1 MDYKEFLNSRAS
13 VAQKVGKEIDTVHP
27 ILFPFQADIVKW
39 AVGLGRA
46 AVFADCGAGK
56 TLVQLEWARNFMGR
70 VLIVAP
76 IAVAQQTIR
85 EGNKIDLT
93 VTRVFEP
100 EECVGDTGIWIT
112 NYERVHKFKDV
123 QFDAIVLDESSILKS
138 IDGKTRNLLL
148 DEFTKIPY
156 RLCCTATPAPNDITE
171 LANHA
176 EFLGVMSR
184 VEMLATWFVHD
195 ESHGAGWRLKGWAS
209 DAMFKWMAQWCVF
222 VRKPSDLGYDD
233 GRFMLPPL
241 SVTDE
246 TVECEWVPDGM
257 LFAATIGGIGTR
269 AKVRRSTMDARIERC
284 LLILAEKG
292 IKLADSVGMDSENG
306 VESRIFRNPKAEIPR
321 RSGISPDP
329 HETINYRCG
338 RTEGIHEGLLHQTP
352 GQVSPTDTRA
362 TGGLQRDPATEVSGR
377 RGVSGCCETKNE
389 GMAGSQSISA
399 KGAEGSAIRVDNRG
413 VSGSF
418 TETGRGV
425 RDLRISGHVEQ
436 AYVSSNR
443 PQPCDGGC
451 AGDSLRQLQSC
462 DWEDEGRSGVVAKS
476 GPIPR
481 EPFIIWCGLNDEQRA
496 LARALGDLAFSIEG
510 GHSVEQKEDYI
521 QRWLAGE
528 RPVMISKTQ
537 IMGFGLNFQHCHNM
551 MFLGIG
557 DSYEQYY
564 QAIRRCWRFGQT
576 SPVDVRIVVSDVEG
590 QISNNVKQKER
601 EAQRMSEAV
610 VNAMRESQIASVR
623 HIETRHDE
631 YKTADASGDGWQM
644 KLGDCV
650 ERLREIPSASI
661 GLSVFSPPFASL
673 YTYSNSDRD
682 MGNNKDYDS
691 FFTHFGYMI
700 PELMR
705 VTMPGRRCCVHVQQV
720 ATRKAIDG
728 VIGWRDFRADTVRA
742 FVDKGWVYDGEVVID
757 KDPQAQAIRTKSKQ
771 LMFVQKNRDSAW
783 LRPAMADYIL
793 LFRHPDENAEPVK
806 PGDDVSNEDWIL
818 WARPIW
824 YGIRESETLQASE
837 ARDDKDEKHI
847 CPLQLGT
854 IERCIRL
861 WSNVGDT
868 VLSPFAGIGS
878 EGYVALKHN
887 RKFVGIELKPG
898 YFNVACRNLNR
909 ALAQFDLF
917 ASNDTDI
924 GDDADSEPEAVN
936 E

>member
-1 MDYKEFLNSRAS
+1 MDYRDFLTRKSSS
-13 VAQKVGKEIDTVHP
+13 VEQVGRQIYTVHP

-46 AVFADCGAGK
+46 AIFADCGLGK
-56 TLVQLEWARNFMGR
+56 SLMQLEWARNFMGR

-85 EGNKIDLT
+85 EGVKLDLS
-93 VTRVFEP
+93 VVRVFEP
-100 EECVGDTGIWIT
+100 GECIGDTGIWIT
-112 NYERVHKFKDV
+112 NYERVHKFKDT

-209 DAMFKWMAQWCVF
+209 DAMFKWMAQWCAF

-233 GRFMLPPL
+233 GRFMLPDL

-246 TVECEWVPDGM
+246 TVECEWTPEGM

-269 AKVRRSTMDARIERC
+269 AKVRRSTMDARIERAVR
-284 LLILAEKG
+284 I
-292 IKLADSVGMDSENG
+292 IDS
-306 VESRIFRNPKAEIPR
+306 K
-321 RSGISPDP
+321 
-329 HETINYRCG
+329 
-338 RTEGIHEGLLHQTP
+338 P
-352 GQVSPTDTRA
+352 G
-362 TGGLQRDPATEVSGR
+362 
-377 RGVSGCCETKNE
+377 
-389 GMAGSQSISA
+389 
-399 KGAEGSAIRVDNRG
+399 
-413 VSGSF
+413 
-418 TETGRGV
+418 
-425 RDLRISGHVEQ
+425 EQ
-436 AYVSSNR
+436 WLV
-443 PQPCDGGC
+443 
-451 AGDSLRQLQSC
+451 
-462 DWEDEGRSGVVAKS
+462 
-476 GPIPR
+476 
-481 EPFIIWCGLNDEQRA
+481 WCGLNDESEAIRKA
-496 LARALGDLAFSIEG
+496 LAGRCVAVAGQDDE
-510 GHSVEQKEDYI
+510 EQKIE
-521 QRWLAGE
+521 RERLWRTGE
-528 RPVMISKTQ
+528 VQVMISKPS
-537 IMGFGLNFQHCHNM
+537 IFGFGLNWQHCHNM

-576 SPVDVRIVVSDVEG
+576 DPVDVRIVVSDIEG
-590 QISNNVKQKER
+590 QISNNVKQKEK
-601 EAQRMSEAV
+601 EAQKMAESV
-610 VNAMRESQIASVR
+610 VAAMRDSQIEVIR
-623 HIETRHDE
+623 HISNKHDE

-650 ERLREIPSASI
+650 ERLREIPSASV

-691 FFTHFGYMI
+691 FFTHFSYMI

-757 KDPQAQAIRTKSKQ
+757 KDPQVQAIRTKSKQ

-824 YGIRESETLQASE
+824 YGIRESETLQAAA

-847 CPLQLGT
+847 CPLQLET
-854 IERCIRL
+854 IERCVRL

-868 VLSPFAGIGS
+868 ILSPFAGIGS
-878 EGYVALKHN
+878 EGYVSLKHN
-887 RKFVGIELKPG
+887 RKFIGIELKPG
-898 YFNVACRNLNR
+898 YYNVACRNLAMAN
-909 ALAQFDLF
+909 AQGDLF
-917 ASNDTDI
+917 AR
-924 GDDADSEPEAVN
+924 DDDED
-936 E
+936 